1 MWVAFVLPYRVY
13 MIISSAVEI
22 PRDVLDIAKRIHFMF
37 YGWSGIIRSV
47 IMGKGKLDEK
57 SFD

>member
-1 MWVAFVLPYRVY
+1 